1 MAEKYEIKRALFLM
15 NNSIV
20 KKLFIVATISFS
32 GVIYPIQESTAN
44 IATFLVAGICA
55 GGSYRLIQ
63 EFPGSFHSGTLT
75 GLSCAATLVAYHM
88 LHRSTPIGRI
98 KRANALLNEVSR
110 HTLARTT
117 FESDKLFFDV
127 VQDVYL
133 TDDLPLISAYNHLI
147 DLIPN
152 MHYALSLINKAS
164 AQVGRDVLLQEECDA
179 SLSRANKLFRNIGDA
194 IKRIREHKDYLSQLT
209 IYKESLAQEKQT
221 IAQEQM
227 ALAQLQ
233 MAHAQQ
239 GNTVLKWLKAII
251 WRK

>member
-1 MAEKYEIKRALFLM
+1 MSKKYEDKRALFFM
-15 NNSIV
+15 NNSRI
-20 KKLFIVATISFS
+20 KQLYIVATISLS
-32 GVIYPIQESTAN
+32 GITYPIQESTAN
-44 IATFLVAGICA
+44 IATVLIAGVCA
-55 GGSYRLIQ
+55 GGSYRLMQ
-63 EFPGSFHSGTLT
+63 EFPNKTHSGTLA
-75 GLSCAATLVAYHM
+75 GLSCVTTLFSYYM

-110 HTLARTT
+110 HTLARTA
-117 FESDKLFFDV
+117 FESDKSFFATI
-127 VQDVYL
+127 QDVYL
-133 TDDLPLISAYNHLI
+133 TDELPLISAYNHLI
-147 DLIPN
+147 DLIPK

-239 GNTVLKWLKAII
+239 GNAVLKWLKALI
-251 WRK
+251 WQK